1 MATTKKPSL
10 HCYEPAPVEKPI
22 EKPATSVKHAPVEK
36 PSYETAPFVRV
47 PPVKKPDEKPAIIKP
62 APMEK
67 PIDKS
72 ISTST
77 RWMGT
82 AIIAY
87 ISVVLQAG
95 KWSVAGVLPMIQF
108 EFGETDQQSGLI
120 QAIHGFLNSTSTLLV
135 AILATKLSRKT
146 LLIFGLITW
155 SAATVASAFMRSYFL
170 FLLLRCLVAFSDG
183 FITTLGPVI
192 TSDLF
197 NQPEERTAALTVDPS
212 RKWAG
217 IPPWQRSG
225 KCFRRLEDLNCW
237 SSNSVRHRIDSCRLT
252 NVQTT
257 RAVTKNGKAKRL
269 FLETPV
275 SPERK

>member
-82 AIIAY
+82 AIIAH
-87 ISVVLQAG
+87 ISVVLPENG
-95 KWSVAGVLPMIQF
+95 PS
-108 EFGETDQQSGLI
+108 
-120 QAIHGFLNSTSTLLV
+120 LV
-135 AILATKLSRKT
+135 
-146 LLIFGLITW
+146 
-155 SAATVASAFMRSYFL
+155 
-170 FLLLRCLVAFSDG
+170 FS
-183 FITTLGPVI
+183 
-192 TSDLF
+192 
-197 NQPEERTAALTVDPS
+197 Q
-212 RKWAG
+212 
-217 IPPWQRSG
+217 
-225 KCFRRLEDLNCW
+225 
-237 SSNSVRHRIDSCRLT
+237 
-252 NVQTT
+252 
-257 RAVTKNGKAKRL
+257 
-269 FLETPV
+269 
-275 SPERK
+275 